1 MGLRAARR
9 GAGPAILTLV
19 GLVSFCAFSA
29 SAQDPEVDVREGV
42 PAQPVEASQGVLAVE
57 KAVRRV
63 EEQLAE
69 GLPPDFTIEFG
80 DTYDW
85 IRLPSGEWLKGDLN
99 WMRDGDIEFD
109 SDELGFLNKSWSDV
123 HVLHSPNVNTYV
135 FKDKVDVMGRAV
147 VTKKEMIV
155 ETPQGVQVFPRSELL
170 SILKGGQRERDR
182 WSMRFTAGFSGTAGN
197 ANQGAL
203 NTFFGLARADKLT
216 LAGVDYNGS
225 FGYAK
230 GEQTVNRHLAN
241 AGVLLFL
248 SNRFYVIPAI
258 SEFFNDRFANI
269 RFRATPA
276 ALGGVH
282 IFDTRNADWDFEA
295 GLGYQFIRFLSTEA
309 GTENPQNDGFVALRT
324 KWEFDITNDVEL
336 KLDWN
341 SNVVYTT
348 IGLTYHIGSAVFGVE
363 ISDVFDFLTKFVF
376 YRTENPPPRADGTRP
391 EKNDYEI
398 IVSLGVTLGSF
409 ARIP

>member
-9 GAGPAILTLV
+9 GAPPSIFAPVGVIL
-19 GLVSFCAFSA
+19 FCAFSA

-42 PAQPVEASQGVLAVE
+42 PAQPVEASQGVMAVE
-57 KAVRRV
+57 SAVRRV

-69 GLPPDFTIEFG
+69 GLPADFTLEFG

-99 WMRDGDIEFD
+99 WMREKDIEFD
-109 SDELGFLNKSWSDV
+109 SEELGFLNKSWSDV

-135 FKDKVDVMGRAV
+135 FQDKVDVMGRAV
-147 VTKKEMIV
+147 VTKKEVIV
-155 ETPQGVQVFPRSELL
+155 ETPQGVQVFPRSGLL

-203 NTFFGLARADKLT
+203 NTFFGLARADKFT

-230 GEQTVNRHLAN
+230 GEQTVNRHLAHV
-241 AGVLLFL
+241 GVLLFL

-282 IFDTRNADWDFEA
+282 IFDTKNADWDFEV

-336 KLDWN
+336 ELDWN

-348 IGLTYHIGSAVFGVE
+348 IGLTYHRGSAVFGVE
-363 ISDVFDFLTKFVF
+363 ISDVFDFMTKFVF